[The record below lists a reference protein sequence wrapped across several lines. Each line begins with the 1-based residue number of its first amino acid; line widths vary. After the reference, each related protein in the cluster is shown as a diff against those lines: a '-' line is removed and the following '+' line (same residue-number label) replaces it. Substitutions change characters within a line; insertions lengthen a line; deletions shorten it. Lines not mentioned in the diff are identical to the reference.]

1 MKEKETGKKIQV
13 KDLSLKI
20 GSDVILEQINA
31 EFESGKIYGLVG
43 RNGSGKTML
52 MKCICGYIKPTEGEI
67 WIDGKRLGKDM
78 DFPEDLGT
86 IIEVPGFIPYYSGMK
101 NLKLLAGL
109 RGRIGKRQIREAIEK
124 VGLNPDLKKAV
135 SKYSLGMRQ
144 RLGIAQ
150 AVMEDP
156 AILVLDEPMNG
167 LDVDGVE
174 DIRRLLETWRQPGKL
189 VILASHMEEDIRRLC
204 DVVYRMEK
212 GRLKEAGQGVS

>member
-1 MKEKETGKKIQV
+1 MDEKKRIEV
-13 KDLSLKI
+13 KNLSLTI
-20 GSDVILEQINA
+20 NGDQILKNISVS
-31 EFESGKIYGLVG
+31 FESGQIYGLVG

-52 MKCICGYIKPTEGEI
+52 MKCICGFVRPTAGEI
-67 WIDGKRLGKDM
+67 WIDGKKLGKDM
-78 DFPEDLGT
+78 DFPQDMGV
-86 IIEVPGFIPYYSGMK
+86 IIEVPGYIPYFSGEK

-109 RGRIGKRQIREAIEK
+109 RGKIGRKEVRAAMEQA
-124 VGLNPDLKKAV
+124 GLNPGLKKSV

-167 LDVDGVE
+167 LDVDGAEEV
-174 DIRRLLETWRQPGKL
+174 RKLLEAWKRPGKL
-189 VILASHMEEDIRRLC
+189 VILASHMTEDINRLC

-212 GRLKEAGQGVS
+212 GEITKN